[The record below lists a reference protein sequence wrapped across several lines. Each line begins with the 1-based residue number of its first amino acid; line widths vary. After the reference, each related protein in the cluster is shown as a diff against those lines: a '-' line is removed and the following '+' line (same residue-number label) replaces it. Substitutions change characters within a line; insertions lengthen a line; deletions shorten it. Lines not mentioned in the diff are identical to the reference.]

1 MRLNQTFSTATLAAA
16 LLAGV
21 ALAPIAGLA
30 QTTTQQPAQQ
40 QTGQTGT
47 AQQQTGQATQM
58 AQQPTH
64 ATQDGFLVRQE
75 ADQMLVSNLMGVDVI
90 GAAGEN
96 IGNVDDVVADREGQ
110 ILGVVVGV
118 GGFLGIAEK
127 DVGIPVD
134 ALTFDMED
142 VPDDEMAWGWGTG
155 RVNRVVVD
163 YTREELEAAP
173 EFRRFED

>member
-1 MRLNQTFSTATLAAA
+1 MRLTQTFSTATLAAA

-21 ALAPIAGLA
+21 ALAPFAGLA

-40 QTGQTGT
+40 TGQT
-47 AQQQTGQATQM
+47 ATTEM

-75 ADQMLVSNLMGVDVI
+75 ADQMLVSNLMGVDVV

-96 IGNVDDVVADREGQ
+96 IGNVDDVVADLDGR
-110 ILGVVVGV
+110 ILGIVVGV
-118 GGFLGIAEK
+118 GGFLGMGQK

-134 ALTFDMED
+134 ALSFDIEGVAD
-142 VPDDEMAWGWGTG
+142 GTRDEGLAGQGTWGWGTG
-155 RVNRVVVD
+155 RVNRVIVE
-163 YTREELEAAP
+163 YTEAQLEAAP
-173 EFRRFED
+173 EFRRFDE

>member
-40 QTGQTGT
+40 TGQT
-47 AQQQTGQATQM
+47 ATTEM

-75 ADQMLVSNLMGVDVI
+75 ADQILVSNLMGVDVV

-96 IGNVDDVVADREGQ
+96 IGTVDDVVADREGR
-110 ILGVVVGV
+110 ILGIVVGV
-118 GGFLGIAEK
+118 GGFLGMGQK
-127 DVGIPVD
+127 DVAIPID
-134 ALTFDMED
+134 ALSFDGAAD
-142 VPDDEMAWGWGTG
+142 GARDEELAGQGTWGWGTG
-155 RVNRVVVD
+155 RVNRVIVE
-163 YTREELEAAP
+163 YTEAQLEAAP
-173 EFRRFED
+173 EFRRFDE